1 MKTNVKNGI
10 IFLGEVATDSDTIRI
25 GDIKPSRLVTGG
37 RFLRLE
43 TLAISFFLRFQTK
56 ESPLVC
62 IV

>member
-43 TLAISFFLRFQTK
+43 TQ
-56 ESPLVC
+56 EPSPCLHKHK
-62 IV
+62 